1 MRDFKLITS
10 VDNSFSLDIDMI
22 DGQADLVLEEQNT
35 QDQRAA
41 VAAYQ
46 AQGTIPGM
54 ENEGIR
60 WQDLY
65 TNDETLINID
75 NQVKQNIQNKVGGDG
90 TLQGTYT
97 PLYVR
102 GSSAPI
108 SISIYKAG

>member
-10 VDNSFSLDIDMI
+10 TDNSFSLDIDII
-22 DGQADLVLEEQNT
+22 DGQADLVFEEQNT

-75 NQVKQNIQNKVGGDG
+75 NQVKQNIQTKAGGDG
-90 TLQGTYT
+90 TLSGTYT
-97 PLYVR
+97 PLYLES
-102 GSSAPI
+102 GDHPMG
-108 SISIYKAG
+108 ISIYKAG

>member
-1 MRDFKLITS
+1 MRDFRLITS
-10 VDNSFSLDIDMI
+10 LDGSFNLDIDII
-22 DGQADLVLEEQNT
+22 DGQADLVFEADNT

-65 TNDETLINID
+65 TNDDTLINID
-75 NQVKQNIQNKVGGDG
+75 NQVKQNIQDKAGGDG

-97 PLYVR
+97 PLYVP
-102 GSSAPI
+102 GTDSPI